1 MKLNSLKLISN
12 GLFSDEPMGV
22 LVDTRKCVGCK
33 ACTISCKLWND
44 NKRETE
50 TFKTETSA
58 NTYAVV
64 TETEVVKNGKL
75 EYALVR
81 KQCMHCVEP
90 WCESACPTGAIY
102 KTKDGPVL
110 YDASRCLG
118 CKYCVQS
125 CPYGAPHFDEE
136 EKVIKK
142 CVFCYDRISLG
153 LEPACVGTCITGALE
168 YGVREEL
175 VAKAKAAMGEGHATF
190 GVDDGGGTSF
200 IYILQKNIEPKDVG
214 FPELGSATPTDFKL
228 NMLQSTTGIG
238 GATVALSLAGIAAAK
253 YMERRKV
260 VSESMKKGETER
272 KRSGDD

>member
-1 MKLNSLKLISN
+1 MKLNSLRLVST
-12 GLFSDEPMGV
+12 GLFSDEPVGM

-44 NKRETE
+44 NQRETE

-90 WCESACPTGAIY
+90 WCESVCPTGAIY
-102 KTKDGPVL
+102 KTGKGPVL
-110 YDASRCLG
+110 YDSSRCIG

-125 CPYGAPHFDEE
+125 CPYGIPHFDEE
-136 EKVIKK
+136 EHVLKK
-142 CVFCYDRISLG
+142 CVFCSDRIELG

-168 YGVREEL
+168 FGPRDEL
-175 VAKAKAAMGEGHATF
+175 AAKAEEAKEEGYSVYGLTE
-190 GVDDGGGTSF
+190 GGGTSF
-200 IYILQKNIEPKDVG
+200 IYILQKNIEPEDVG
-214 FPELGSATPTDFKL
+214 FPEVGSSTPSTFKL
-228 NMLQSTTGIG
+228 NMVQSAAGVG
-238 GATVALSLAGIAAAK
+238 GLAIALSAAGVVAAK
-253 YMERRKV
+253 YTERRKEV
-260 VSESMKKGETER
+260 AGSAKKGGKEE
-272 KRSGDD
+272 